1 LSLPLEIRQLG
12 VEDWRVFRDVRL
24 AALKEAP
31 YAFGSTFEREV
42 GASSESWRNRL
53 TDRTRFVAEMGG
65 QVAGTVSAGPGEFAG
80 VAALTALWVDP
91 RFRGRG
97 VGSRLVEAV
106 VDWTRVRG
114 LAQVLLWVTDVN
126 QNAERLYVR
135 HGFARTGRVTEIRLG
150 EPAVEY
156 EMTKRI

>member
-1 LSLPLEIRQLG
+1 MTLDIRQLG
-12 VEDWRVFRDVRL
+12 VEEWRVFRNVRL

-42 GASSESWRNRL
+42 RASDESWRNRL
-53 TDRTRFVAEMGG
+53 SDRTRFVAEMDG

-80 VAALTALWVDP
+80 AAALTALWVEP
-91 RFRGRG
+91 RFRGQG
-97 VGSRLVEAV
+97 VGSTLVGVV
-106 VDWTRVRG
+106 VDWARNQG
-114 LAQVLLWVTDVN
+114 LDQVLLWVTEVN

-135 HGFARTGRVTEIRLG
+135 HGFARTGRVSEIRPG

-156 EMTKRI
+156 EMARRI